1 MTILSRFLA
10 TTKAFLFPSIDH
22 VISDLTNKVEHLRD
36 LAVSHEQHAVE
47 RAKAA
52 AEHLATST
60 FHNSEA
66 DRARRVAQK
75 IEKLVA

>member
-1 MTILSRFLA
+1 MTILSRFLSA
-10 TTKAFLFPSIDH
+10 AKAHLFPTVDSALA
-22 VISDLTNKVEHLRD
+22 DLTHKVEHLRD
-36 LAVSHEQHAVE
+36 LAVSHEQTAVE

-52 AEHLATST
+52 AQHLEAQM